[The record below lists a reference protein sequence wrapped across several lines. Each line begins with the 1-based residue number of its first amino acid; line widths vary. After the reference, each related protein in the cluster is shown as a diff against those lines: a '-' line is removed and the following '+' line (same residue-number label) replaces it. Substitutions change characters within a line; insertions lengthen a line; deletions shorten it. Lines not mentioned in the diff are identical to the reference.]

1 MPIPAPVLALI
12 ERFARHIDAYKRGV
26 YNETQVRV
34 EYIDPLFAA
43 LGWDVHN
50 QKGYAEA
57 YKEVVHEDA
66 VRVGGVTKAPDYSFR
81 IGGARKFFLEAKKP
95 SVDIKNDI
103 HPAYQ
108 VRRYAWSAKLPLS
121 LLTDFEEF
129 AVYDCR
135 TKPDKGDS
143 ASVGRVL
150 YLRYTDYA
158 ERWDEIAGI
167 FSQEAIL
174 TGSFDK
180 YAESHRAKRGTT
192 EVDAAFLEEIE
203 RWRDLLARNIALR
216 NPAIGQRELNFAVQ
230 QTIDRLIFLRICEDR
245 GIEAYATLMG
255 LQNGAQVY
263 PRLMQIFRLADARYN
278 SGLFH
283 FDDEKGREGHP
294 DRLTPGLSIDDK
306 VLKDILKN
314 LYYPDSPYEFSVLP
328 ADILGQVYEQFLGK
342 VIRLTAGHQAKVEEK
357 PEVRKA
363 GGVYYTPTYIVDY
376 IVQQTVG
383 KLVEGKRPGPRG
395 GVSKVRIVDPACGSG
410 SFLIGAYQFL
420 LDWHLAQYLAD
431 GPEQWADKSNPQLYR
446 TERGEWRLTVDERK
460 RILLNNLYGV
470 DIDPQAVEVTK
481 LSLLL
486 KVLEGESEQTLNP
499 QLALLPD
506 RVLPDLAHN
515 IRCGNSLIGP
525 DFYEQQQLALLDEEE
540 AYRLNVFEWE
550 AAFPEVFSEGGFD
563 GVIGNPPYIRIQAMK
578 EWAPVEVEFYKERYR
593 SASKGNY
600 DIYVVFVEK
609 GLGLLNENGRLGFI
623 LPHKFFNAKYGEPVR
638 EIVAAGNHLDTIVHF
653 GDQQVF
659 AGATTYTCLLFLDK
673 AGKKEFRFVQAHN
686 LDDWRLGEKQSE
698 GAVSAE
704 QTGAAEWN
712 FVVGGGAGL
721 FQRLSEMPVK
731 LENVTSRIFQGLKTS
746 ADKIYIVEERERRN
760 DQVKIYSPERD
771 SEYWLEASLL
781 HPLVKG
787 GDSRRYILSRTNR
800 LILFPYAVQSG
811 SASVRLFSETVLK
824 AQYPLTWKYFL
835 DNRAYLENRENGK
848 MLGSQ
853 WYAFGRSQALDVISL
868 PKMFTPD
875 LANRAAYSLDE
886 TGEAFFT
893 GGAAGGYG
901 ILVLQEYSREYVL
914 GLLNSKLLEWL
925 VKQTATQMRGGYF
938 SFESRFIRSL
948 PIRPIDFTDPADAT
962 RHDQMVALVQRMLDL
977 HKQLAASTLPHSKEL
992 LQRQIDATDRQI
1004 DRLVYALYGL
1014 SDEEIRI
1021 VEGRG

>member
-1 MPIPAPVLALI
+1 MPIPASVLELI
-12 ERFARHIDAYKRGV
+12 ERFARNIDVYKRGA

-50 QKGYAEA
+50 RKGYADA

-66 VRVGGVTKAPDYSFR
+66 VRVGGITKAPDYSFR
-81 IGGARKFFLEAKKP
+81 IGGVRKFFLEAKKP
-95 SVDIKNDI
+95 SVDIRNDV
-103 HPAYQ
+103 HPAFQ

-121 LLTDFEEF
+121 ILTDFEEF

-135 TKPDKGDS
+135 QKPDKSDS
-143 ASVGRVL
+143 AAVSRVL

-158 ERWDEIAGI
+158 ERWDEIAAI
-167 FSQEAIL
+167 FSQGAIL

-180 YAESHRAKRGTT
+180 YVESHKSKRGTA
-192 EVDAAFLEEIE
+192 EVDAAFLAEIE

-216 NPAIGQRELNFAVQ
+216 NPHVSQRELNFAVQ

-245 GIEAYATLMG
+245 GIEPYATLMG
-255 LQNGAQVY
+255 LQNGSQVY
-263 PRLMQIFRLADARYN
+263 PRLMEIFRQADARYN

-283 FDDEKGREGHP
+283 FDDERGRSGHP

-342 VIRLTAGHQAKVEEK
+342 VIRLTPGRQAKVEEK

-363 GGVYYTPTYIVDY
+363 GGVYYTPTYIVDS

-383 KLVEGKRPGPRG
+383 RLVEGRRPGPRG
-395 GVSKVRIVDPACGSG
+395 GVSRLRIVDPACGSG

-420 LDWHLAQYLAD
+420 LDWHLAQYVAD
-431 GPEQWADKSNPQLYR
+431 GPEGWAHKSNPQLYR

-460 RILLNNLYGV
+460 RILLNNIYGV

-486 KVLEGESEQTLNP
+486 KVLEGESEQTLSP

-515 IRCGNSLIGP
+515 IRCGNSLIGS
-525 DFYEQQQLALLDEEE
+525 DFYEGRQLALLDEEE
-540 AYRLNVFEWE
+540 AYRLNVFDWE
-550 AAFPEVFSEGGFD
+550 SAFPEVFAEGGFD
-563 GVIGNPPYIRIQAMK
+563 GVIGNPPYIRIQALK
-578 EWAPVEVEFYKERYR
+578 EWAPVEVEYYKERYR

-609 GLGLLNENGRLGFI
+609 GLDLLNENGRLGFI

-638 EIVAAGNHLDTIVHF
+638 EMVAKGHHLDTIVHF
-653 GDQQVF
+653 GDQQIF

-673 AGKKEFRFVQAHN
+673 SGQREFRFVQAHD
-686 LDDWRLGEKQSE
+686 LESWRLGEE
-698 GAVSAE
+698 PLAGAVD
-704 QTGAAEWN
+704 AAQATASEWN

-731 LENVTSRIFQGLKTS
+731 LGDVANMFVGLQTS
-746 ADKIYIVEERERRN
+746 ADTIFLFK
-760 DQVKIYSPERD
+760 
-771 SEYWLEASLL
+771 EYKEATSSITEVFSKQLDRWISIETDML
-781 HPLVKG
+781 KSVI
-787 GDSRRYILSRTNR
+787 R
-800 LILFPYAVQSG
+800 SG
-811 SASVRLFSETVLK
+811 SIGRYWATPTALVLYPYELINGKAKLIGASVLK
-824 AQYPLTWKYFL
+824 SRYPLTWDYLSQNKPMLSAREKGKFSGDAWYQLYPKNLDLWEQKKLLLPYMITRLSAHYDDSANYFV
-835 DNRAYLENRENGK
+835 N
-848 MLGSQ
+848 
-853 WYAFGRSQALDVISL
+853 V
-868 PKMFTPD
+868 T
-875 LANRAAYSLDE
+875 
-886 TGEAFFT
+886 T
-893 GGAAGGYG
+893 GGFGVTTKDGSCDLHYLA
-901 ILVLQEYSREYVL
+901 
-914 GLLNSKLLEWL
+914 GLLNSRLLDMH
-925 VKQTATQMRGGYF
+925 MRIVSTNFQNGYF
-938 SFESRFIRSL
+938 AANKQFLVQL
-948 PIRPIDFTDPADAT
+948 PIRPINFSDPADAA

-977 HKQLAASTLPHSKEL
+977 HKQLSAATLPHSRDL

-1004 DRLVYALYGL
+1004 DRLVYELYGL
-1014 SDEEIRI
+1014 TEAEVRV
-1021 VEGRG
+1021 VEGVDR

>member
-1 MPIPAPVLALI
+1 MPIPAAVLALI
-12 ERFARHIDAYKRGV
+12 ERFSRNIDAYKRGA

-50 QKGYAEA
+50 RKGYAEA

-81 IGGARKFFLEAKKP
+81 IGGVRKFFLEAKKP

-103 HPAYQ
+103 HPAFQ

-121 LLTDFEEF
+121 VLTDFEEF

-135 TKPDKGDS
+135 QKPDKTDS
-143 ASVGRVL
+143 AAVGRVM
-150 YLRYTDYA
+150 YVRYTDFA
-158 ERWDEIAGI
+158 ERWDEIAEI

-180 YAESHRAKRGTT
+180 YIESHKSKRGTA
-192 EVDAAFLEEIE
+192 EVDAAFLQEIE
-203 RWRDLLARNIALR
+203 RWRELLARNIALR

-245 GIEAYATLMG
+245 GVEAYATLMG
-255 LQNGAQVY
+255 LQNGTQVY
-263 PRLMQIFRLADARYN
+263 ARLVERFRQADARYN

-283 FDDEKGREGHP
+283 FDEEKGREGHP
-294 DRLTPGLSIDDK
+294 DRLTPGLTIDDK

-395 GVSKVRIVDPACGSG
+395 GVSRLRIVDPACGSG

-446 TERGEWRLTVDERK
+446 TERGEWRLTIDERK

-499 QLALLPD
+499 QLELLPD

-525 DFYEQQQLALLDEEE
+525 DFYEGQQLALLDEEE
-540 AYRLNVFEWE
+540 SYRLNVFEWE
-550 AAFPEVFSEGGFD
+550 AAFPEVFAEGGFD
-563 GVIGNPPYIRIQAMK
+563 GVIGNPPYGASFSPNEIAFLLRQF
-578 EWAPVEVEFYKERYR
+578 PVQSYQMDSYLLFL
-593 SASKGNY
+593 
-600 DIYVVFVEK
+600 EK
-609 GLGLLNENGRLGFI
+609 GFSLLQANGMLGFI
-623 LPHKFFNAKYGEPVR
+623 IPNTWLLNLTGAKFRQHIFETIRVEEIVHYGRSVFPKVTVDTETVVFSNQPADDKHEIVIGVISKDGQLETYR
-638 EIVAAGNHLDTIVHF
+638 TVQHLWRKRDGAPINLFERPEFYPIADKLRAMPKFDGALKITQGTKPFQTGKGKPPQTKEIVAQKPFVADAKIDGTFRPLLRGSLMQRYRILWNDNYYISFGDWLAEPRYSAGYDAPEKLVVRQTGDSLIATLDEQQFIARDNLYTIVPR
-653 GDQQVF
+653 
-659 AGATTYTCLLFLDK
+659 
-673 AGKKEFRFVQAHN
+673 E
-686 LDDWRLGEKQSE
+686 
-698 GAVSAE
+698 
-704 QTGAAEWN
+704 
-712 FVVGGGAGL
+712 
-721 FQRLSEMPVK
+721 LSIK
-731 LENVTSRIFQGLKTS
+731 L
-746 ADKIYIVEERERRN
+746 
-760 DQVKIYSPERD
+760 
-771 SEYWLEASLL
+771 
-781 HPLVKG
+781 H
-787 GDSRRYILSRTNR
+787 
-800 LILFPYAVQSG
+800 
-811 SASVRLFSETVLK
+811 
-824 AQYPLTWKYFL
+824 
-835 DNRAYLENRENGK
+835 
-848 MLGSQ
+848 
-853 WYAFGRSQALDVISL
+853 
-868 PKMFTPD
+868 
-875 LANRAAYSLDE
+875 
-886 TGEAFFT
+886 
-893 GGAAGGYG
+893 
-901 ILVLQEYSREYVL
+901 YVL
-914 GLLNSKLLEWL
+914 GVLNSKLLNWFYQNILNPEKGEAL
-925 VKQTATQMRGGYF
+925 AQVKRGHLA
-938 SFESRFIRSL
+938 EL
-948 PIRPIDFTDPADAT
+948 PIKIPDFSDPADAA
-962 RHDQMVALVQRMLDL
+962 RHDRMVALVQRMLDL
-977 HKQLAASTLPHSKEL
+977 HKQLAAATLPHSVEL

-1004 DRLVYALYGL
+1004 DGLVYELYRL
-1014 SDEEIRI
+1014 SEEEIRI